1 MPYFIR
7 RYQTGIKNSG
17 TKDLIV
23 SDVEIPLET
32 FINLAHATGPGK
44 YMLGQRGKGIRGFR
58 KITNCMVE
66 EEFEEPLNNTYDTFH
81 AEDSIS
87 VKKNMRLSEMSDGEI
102 TDLMSTMESAEI
114 KSDDEFGKFR
124 KDLSALNREIRRRM
138 TVGNAQSSELAA
150 ESAFTG
156 DSLQEMPVASAMF
169 SVSPITAGAIGAII
183 GGLVGTVGTAMYYRT
198 KIDNLASEI
207 DNFNQ
212 KLAEAE
218 VAIKRAEENRNAE
231 ARQQEAVK
239 QFDAAKV
246 FDAELLSNYQ
256 NRNRPLY

>member
-66 EEFEEPLNNTYDTFH
+66 EEFEEPIHNTYDTFN

-87 VKKNMRLSEMSDGEI
+87 VKKNMRLSEMSDAEI
-102 TDLMSTMESAEI
+102 TDLMSTMETAEI
-114 KSDDEFGKFR
+114 QSDDEFGKFR

-138 TVGNAQSSELAA
+138 IAPSEGLAA
-150 ESAFTG
+150 ENAFTG
-156 DSLQEMPVASAMF
+156 DSIREMPVASTMF
-169 SVSPITAGAIGAII
+169 SVSPMTAGAIGAVV
-183 GGLVGTVGTAMYYRT
+183 GGLAGTLGTAMYYRS
-198 KIDNLASEI
+198 KIDSLASEI
-207 DNFNQ
+207 DGFSQ

-218 VAIKRAEENRNAE
+218 VAIKRAEEQRNADV
-231 ARQQEAVK
+231 AQQQAVN
-239 QFDAAKV
+239 QFDASKA

-256 NRNRPLY
+256 HRNKPLY